1 MERAHVPSYARALR
15 SFLESSHFMQLTVR
29 LPPYDPAVLTP
40 PRKSSAS
47 STFPSPIIP
56 GPEASNSTL
65 NPGLGIG
72 SVPSS
77 PSIEISGNPLLGGKR
92 SGAPRLHSN
101 SDLSGTW
108 EMWDTIRAVCGY
120 NARVTLGTLHHQSI

>member
-1 MERAHVPSYARALR
+1 
-15 SFLESSHFMQLTVR
+15 MQLVVR
-29 LPPYDPAVLTP
+29 LPLYDPAVLTP
-40 PRKSSAS
+40 ARKSSAS

-56 GPEASNSTL
+56 GHEVSSSTL

-92 SGAPRLHSN
+92 TGAPRLHSN
-101 SDLSGTW
+101 SDLGGTW

-120 NARVTLGTLHHQSI
+120 NARITLGMLQL